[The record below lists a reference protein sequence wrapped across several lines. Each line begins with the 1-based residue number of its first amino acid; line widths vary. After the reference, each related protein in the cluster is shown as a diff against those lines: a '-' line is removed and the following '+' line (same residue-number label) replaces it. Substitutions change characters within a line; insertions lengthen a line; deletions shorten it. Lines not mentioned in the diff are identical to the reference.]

1 MRDFIR
7 DGAKEYRKDTVRGE
21 TEIFRWLF
29 SVIGEA
35 LLIVPI
41 ILVLLFLGR
50 FIQGFR
56 DENPKEENSQ
66 SNWAV
71 IRKEQEDDKQIAV
84 GIHNLIYE
92 DGAERL

>member
-1 MRDFIR
+1 MEQ
-7 DGAKEYRKDTVRGE
+7 KN
-21 TEIFRWLF
+21 TEKTQSEERQRSFRWLF

-56 DENPKEENSQ
+56 DGNPKEENSQ
-66 SNWAV
+66 SNWAM
-71 IRKEQEDDKQIAV
+71 IREDDKQTAM

-92 DGAERL
+92 DGTERL

>member
-21 TEIFRWLF
+21 TEIFPLAVQRYW
-29 SVIGEA
+29 
-35 LLIVPI
+35 
-41 ILVLLFLGR
+41 R
-50 FIQGFR
+50 GFR
-56 DENPKEENSQ
+56 DGNPKEENSQ

-71 IRKEQEDDKQIAV
+71 IREEQEDDKQTAM

-92 DGAERL
+92 DGTERL

>member
-1 MRDFIR
+1 MEQ
-7 DGAKEYRKDTVRGE
+7 KN
-21 TEIFRWLF
+21 TEKTQSEERQRSFRWLF

-41 ILVLLFLGR
+41 ILMLLFLGR

-56 DENPKEENSQ
+56 DGNPKEENSQ

-71 IRKEQEDDKQIAV
+71 IREEQEDDKQTAM

-92 DGAERL
+92 DGTERL

>member
-1 MRDFIR
+1 MEQ
-7 DGAKEYRKDTVRGE
+7 KN
-21 TEIFRWLF
+21 TEKTQSEERQRSFRWLF

-56 DENPKEENSQ
+56 AENPEEENSQ
-66 SNWAV
+66 SNRAV
-71 IRKEQEDDKQIAV
+71 IRKEQEDDKQTTV

-92 DGAERL
+92 DGTQWL